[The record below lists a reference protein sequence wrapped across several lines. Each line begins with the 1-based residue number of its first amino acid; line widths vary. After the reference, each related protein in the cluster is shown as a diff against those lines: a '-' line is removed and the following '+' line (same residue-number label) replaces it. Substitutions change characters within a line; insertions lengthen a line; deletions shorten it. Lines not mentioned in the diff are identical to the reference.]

1 VRQFLASEEQ
11 RVVGNVEN
19 IAYIFIHLS
28 IYLFVIPTRD
38 SGVKREVG
46 SNDGTR

>member
-1 VRQFLASEEQ
+1 MRQFLASEEQ

-19 IAYIFIHLS
+19 ITYILYTS

-46 SNDGTR
+46 SDDGTR